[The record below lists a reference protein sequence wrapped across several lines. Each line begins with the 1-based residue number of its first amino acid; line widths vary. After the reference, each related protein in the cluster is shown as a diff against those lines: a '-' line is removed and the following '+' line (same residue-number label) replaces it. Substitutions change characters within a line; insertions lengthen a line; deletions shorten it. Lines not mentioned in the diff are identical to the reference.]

1 MITTYQTVQAFNKG
15 AQILLGQQ
23 QSYIRFMDYS
33 ARMERVKRSGMSFR
47 ARLAAMQ
54 AVSQTTVINR
64 FWY

>member
-64 FWY
+64 FWN

>member
-33 ARMERVKRSGMSFR
+33 ARMERVKRSGMSFH

-64 FWY
+64 FWN

>member
-23 QSYIRFMDYS
+23 QSYIRYMDYS

-64 FWY
+64 FWN

>member
-54 AVSQTTVINR
+54 AVSQTTVISR
-64 FWY
+64 FWN